1 MVSFNKVN
9 SVLSTFDQRL
19 PRDGL
24 LAAGNQVVG
33 EYNAQLTSKL
43 GGSQGE
49 ILNGIQ
55 ALTSVADYPGQF
67 GDNVFG
73 TATIKLTDA
82 VDGFTSSLVTDIA
95 SLFSGGSGGHSVF
108 TDVLNTAAALAA
120 VTQGGPASGYLQSY
134 FAGSGGESIQR
145 LLGTA
150 TGKPISQLLSVVST
164 VQAAGSAKFIQNA
177 MKQALGATLG
187 PVISEFNVR
196 ANLTIGTALG
206 STLQNIVDALDT
218 PVVQIISG
226 LTQGK
231 LKTAQLNTIA
241 RLIENGNYTGAIAA
255 VAGVS
260 TLPIGE
266 IESGING
273 LSTKLSDRVTYGN
286 AVLTLPNFDIGSNA
300 QGWDGVRTN
309 TPNSDYNATLGS
321 SSGSITG
328 GGSSSGGGSSNSEP
342 YNFTYIAGSE
352 ELEAEMRSSSR
363 EITEVVIHWTA
374 TFMDQDIGS
383 EEVHQWHL
391 ARGFSGCGYHYIIRR
406 DGRLQRGRPIGKTGA
421 HAKENGHN
429 NKSIGISLAG
439 GYTCVSGTSGY
450 QNLVGKESFTTEQN
464 KAMNEFL
471 ATFYKVFPG
480 GQAFGHSDTDPGNK
494 IDPGFS
500 VPSYVTSVFNKNNI
514 TTGTSAPL
522 TVAQISTARSTATV

>member
-33 EYNAQLTSKL
+33 EYQAQLTSKL
-43 GGSQGE
+43 GGAPGE
-49 ILNGIQ
+49 VLNGIQ

-67 GDNVFG
+67 GENVFG
-73 TATIKLTDA
+73 TATVKLTDS
-82 VDGFTSSLVTDIA
+82 VGGLKSSLVTDIA
-95 SLFSGGSGGHSVF
+95 NLFSGGVGGHAGF
-108 TDVLNTAAALAA
+108 TDVLGTSAALSA
-120 VTQGGPASGYLQSY
+120 VTQGVPASGYIQSY
-134 FAGSGGESIQR
+134 YAGSGGESIQKI
-145 LLGTA
+145 LGTA
-150 TGKPISQLLSVVST
+150 TGKPTSQLISVVST
-164 VQAAGSAKFIQNA
+164 VQNAGSANFIQNA
-177 MKQALGATLG
+177 LKQALGLTLG

-206 STLQNIVDALDT
+206 STLQNIVDILDT

-231 LKTAQLNTIA
+231 LKTAQLNSIA
-241 RLIENGNYTGAIAA
+241 RLIENGNYTAAIAT

-260 TLPIGE
+260 TLPIGD
-266 IESGING
+266 IEFGING

-286 AVLTLPNFDIGSNA
+286 PILTLPNFDIGSNA

-309 TPNSDYNATLGS
+309 TPNSGYNQTL
-321 SSGSITG
+321 
-328 GGSSSGGGSSNSEP
+328 GSSNSEP

-363 EITEVVIHWTA
+363 EITEVIIHWTA

-391 ARGFSGCGYHYIIRR
+391 ARGFSGCGYHYVIRR
-406 DGRLQRGRPIGKTGA
+406 DGRLQRGRPIGKIGA
-421 HAKENGHN
+421 HAKANGHN

-450 QNLVGKESFTTEQN
+450 QNLVGKESFTPEQN
-464 KAMNEFL
+464 KAMNAFL

-500 VPSYVTSVFNKNNI
+500 VPNYVTSVFNKNNI

>member
-24 LAAGNQVVG
+24 LAAGNQVAG

-49 ILNGIQ
+49 VLNGIQ

-67 GDNVFG
+67 GENIYG
-73 TATIKLTDA
+73 TATIKLTDS
-82 VDGFTSSLVTDIA
+82 VGGLKSSLVTDILE
-95 SLFSGGSGGHSVF
+95 LFSGGVGGHSVF

-164 VQAAGSAKFIQNA
+164 VQAAGSANFIRNA
-177 MKQALGATLG
+177 MKQALGVTLG

-218 PVVQIISG
+218 PVVQIIST

-231 LKTAQLNTIA
+231 LKTAQLNSIA

-328 GGSSSGGGSSNSEP
+328 GGSSNSEP

-421 HAKENGHN
+421 HARENGHN

-500 VPSYVTSVFNKNNI
+500 VPSYVASVFNKNNI